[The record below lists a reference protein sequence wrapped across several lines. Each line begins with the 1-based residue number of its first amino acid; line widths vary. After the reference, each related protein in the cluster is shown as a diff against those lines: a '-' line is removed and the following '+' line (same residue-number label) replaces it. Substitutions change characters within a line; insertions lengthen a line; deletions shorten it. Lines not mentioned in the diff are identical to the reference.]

1 MFCIRAQGG
10 LGIRAQG
17 GLGLSAQGG
26 LRVRAHGGLKSVH
39 KVAPGGVGQEA
50 CQVVNGGAPPLM
62 PLQASR
68 LNTEY
73 QHKALCCNL

>member
-1 MFCIRAQGG
+1 MFCIRAQAG

-39 KVAPGGVGQEA
+39 KVAPGGVGQEI
-50 CQVVNGGAPPLM
+50 VNGGAPPLM

-73 QHKALCCNL
+73 GHKALCCNL